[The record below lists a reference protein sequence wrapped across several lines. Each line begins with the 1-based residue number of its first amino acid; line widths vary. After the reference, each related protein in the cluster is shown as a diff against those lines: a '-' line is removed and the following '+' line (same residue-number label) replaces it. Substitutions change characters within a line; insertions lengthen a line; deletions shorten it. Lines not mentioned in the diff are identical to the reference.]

1 MKDKG
6 NYITVRDKSVVKAN
20 DLIQKSRFS
29 LSLLQ
34 QKIVLYL
41 ISQITA
47 FDTDFKEYEFDIR
60 EFCQVCGIDFDNGGN
75 YGYLKEQIKAIADK
89 SLWIKI
95 QDEETLLRWIEKP
108 YINKKNGTIRI
119 RLDKDMK
126 PFLLQLK
133 ANFTQYELIYTLHF
147 KSKYSIRL
155 YELIK
160 SIHYHENEAYERIYT
175 VEELKRLLD
184 AEKYDTYQHFREKVL
199 DKAIEEINKYSDKQ
213 ITYQPIRVG
222 RRIEKIHF
230 IISSKEMMETL
241 KIRAEIDREMEF
253 DPNQYSL
260 WDKVES

>member
-119 RLDKDMK
+119 RLDDNTVTN
-126 PFLLQLK
+126 FILIVAVVSVYFVTGLVLSSVILLYTSW
-133 ANFTQYELIYTLHF
+133 AEGSFFFEFTFEPLLF
-147 KSKYSIRL
+147 KFIL
-155 YELIK
+155 PEEDVLFD
-160 SIHYHENEAYERIYT
+160 T
-175 VEELKRLLD
+175 VELLD
-184 AEKYDTYQHFREKVL
+184 KFVVL
-199 DKAIEEINKYSDKQ
+199 
-213 ITYQPIRVG
+213 PI
-222 RRIEKIHF
+222 
-230 IISSKEMMETL
+230 L
-241 KIRAEIDREMEF
+241 
-253 DPNQYSL
+253 
-260 WDKVES
+260 